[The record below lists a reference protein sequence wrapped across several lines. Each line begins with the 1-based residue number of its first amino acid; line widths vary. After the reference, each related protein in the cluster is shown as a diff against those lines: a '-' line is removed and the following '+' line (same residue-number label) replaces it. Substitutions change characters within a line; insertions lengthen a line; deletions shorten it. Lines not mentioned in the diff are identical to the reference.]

1 MISLFFINGF
11 ILFISI
17 FSVGFSTVALFHLIN
32 FFFSVYL
39 SVCLPACL
47 SVILPNWIA
56 SNTIF
61 EILIIYFVW
70 TISQNKS
77 NFWCISLKIRN
88 GFVIVTRVSNQ
99 KKKSK
104 KKWTGKLFITLKM
117 SKKCYP
123 PSKSLNFLKETIQVI
138 KIHLNYDIIF
148 NVNFYCRVNAT
159 KIRDAFTA

>member
-104 KKWTGKLFITLKM
+104 KKNEKENCSSHLKCQKMLSAKQKFKLFERYNSSYKNPFELR
-117 SKKCYP
+117 Y
-123 PSKSLNFLKETIQVI
+123 NFQCEFLLSSQCNK
-138 KIHLNYDIIF
+138 N
-148 NVNFYCRVNAT
+148 
-159 KIRDAFTA
+159 